1 MMKTIKII
9 KPDAPLKGTLHLPS
23 SKSISN
29 RLLIMQ
35 ALSGTD
41 FGITNLSTA
50 DDTLILQKLLTQI
63 NLNAGQ
69 RDAVELDCSNA
80 GTDLRFLTA
89 FLATKPG
96 RWVLTGTDRMK
107 QRPIGELV
115 ENLKKLGA
123 SIEYLGTIGF
133 PPLLVKGR
141 KLFSTDL
148 QINAGL
154 SSQFISALMMIAPC
168 LPEGLTL
175 NIKGDI
181 VSEPYIDMTVSLMK
195 ECGARVRKWK
205 HKIRIEPGTYS
216 CSQFTVES
224 DWSAASFWY
233 QAAALA
239 DEADLELPGLSAHSL
254 QGDSV
259 LARVYTLFGV
269 HSDIRYPASCIPHP
283 ASCIPHP
290 ASRIPHPASRIPHP
304 ASCIPHPASRIPHPA
319 SCLHLSGNYS
329 QPVDFTYDFTHHPD
343 LALPM
348 IATCAALG
356 LRGHFEGLKSLAI
369 KESDRVYALTSELT
383 KLGCKL
389 TVTTGDNPVIEI
401 HPSKLIFKPETI
413 IDTYRDHRMAMTF
426 AMLVLKTGS
435 IRIADPDVVAK
446 SYPEFWEDLESVG
459 FQIKW

>member
-283 ASCIPHP
+283 AS
-290 ASRIPHPASRIPHP
+290 RIPHP
-304 ASCIPHPASRIPHPA
+304 ASCIPHPA

>member
-9 KPDAPLKGTLHLPS
+9 KPDKSLKGTIHLPS

-69 RDAVELDCSNA
+69 RDAVVLDCSNA

-154 SSQFISALMMIAPC
+154 SSQFISALMMIAPG
-168 LPEGLTL
+168 LPDGLTL
-175 NIKGDI
+175 NIKGYM

-205 HKIRIEPGTYS
+205 HKIRIEPGTYY

-259 LARVYTLFGV
+259 LARAYTLFGV
-269 HSDIRYPASCIPHP
+269 KSDIRYQISDIRYPASCIPHP

-290 ASRIPHPASRIPHP
+290 ASCIPHP
-304 ASCIPHPASRIPHPA
+304 ASCIPHPASCI
-319 SCLHLSGNYS
+319 HLSGNYS
-329 QPVDFTYDFTHHPD
+329 PPVDFTYDFTHHPD

-356 LRGHFEGLKSLAI
+356 LRGRFEGLKSLAI

-389 TVTTGDNPVIEI
+389 TVTTGDDPVIEI

-426 AMLVLKTGS
+426 AMLALKTGS

-446 SYPEFWEDLESVG
+446 SYPEFWEDLGSVG

>member
-283 ASCIPHP
+283 AS
-290 ASRIPHPASRIPHP
+290 RIPHP

>member
-154 SSQFISALMMIAPC
+154 SSQFISALMMIAPG

-269 HSDIRYPASCIPHP
+269 HSDIRYPASC
-283 ASCIPHP
+283 
-290 ASRIPHPASRIPHP
+290 IPHP

>member
-154 SSQFISALMMIAPC
+154 SSQFISALMMIAPG

-283 ASCIPHP
+283 ASC
-290 ASRIPHPASRIPHP
+290 IPHP

>member
-290 ASRIPHPASRIPHP
+290 ASRIPHPAS
-304 ASCIPHPASRIPHPA
+304 
-319 SCLHLSGNYS
+319 CLHLSGNYS

>member
-154 SSQFISALMMIAPC
+154 SSQFISALMMIAPG

-269 HSDIRYPASCIPHP
+269 HSDIRYPASC
-283 ASCIPHP
+283 
-290 ASRIPHPASRIPHP
+290 IPHPASRIPHP